1 MNLAKVE
8 LVEVSEI
15 NTENEDEGDYKLK
28 YQRDLLV
35 SLFKNQL
42 VVMSTREAS

>member
-28 YQRDLLV
+28 YKRDLLV